1 MERAPQHLLR
11 VVLSCRRI
19 TAEVTA
25 PAPRSEAI
33 VAMASSS
40 EPEFAAAERARLG
53 RFPRSR
59 SLWDA
64 RVAARVGERLAARLR
79 ELGVARVRLDLDEE
93 LARPRTTA
101 APSPPSSSP
110 SSAPASASTAPTSSD
125 GLDPYN
131 GRIQIW
137 GSLLV

>member
-53 RFPRSR
+53 
-59 SLWDA
+59 
-64 RVAARVGERLAARLR
+64 ERLAARLR

-93 LARPRTTA
+93 LARPPHHRR
-101 APSPPSSSP
+101 PLSSLFLSVQR
-110 SSAPASASTAPTSSD
+110 AGVRVD
-125 GLDPYN
+125 GADELRWP
-131 GRIQIW
+131 
-137 GSLLV
+137 